1 MEVSSSLEPAIQ
13 RIETRQ
19 FKIMYQSLADAYVS
33 RVGEYKKQK
42 AQVYA
47 LIWGR
52 CSTTLQGKIRGMENF
67 EQDIKEQPIE
77 LIKAIEQLSINYTA
91 KVFPYISAAEAHYNL
106 LTLRQKDEKSTTI
119 GSSLQGTL

>member
-1 MEVSSSLEPAIQ
+1 
-13 RIETRQ
+13 
-19 FKIMYQSLADAYVS
+19 MYQSLADAYVS

-67 EQDIKEQPIE
+67 EQDIKEQPR
-77 LIKAIEQLSINYTA
+77 
-91 KVFPYISAAEAHYNL
+91 AAN
-106 LTLRQKDEKSTTI
+106 
-119 GSSLQGTL
+119 